1 MCQQNCSYVAFSEE
15 DEMSGKVGAVN
26 NAWHDCAGQEV
37 NPAAVSVQ
45 TASCSNRKKA
55 VDFRE
60 GGTPKPL
67 DFLITKG
74 PRQWSYALKKSI
86 IVK

>member
-1 MCQQNCSYVAFSEE
+1 
-15 DEMSGKVGAVN
+15 MSGKVR
-26 NAWHDCAGQEV
+26 AWHDCAGQEV
-37 NPAAVSVQ
+37 ELKAVSVPA
-45 TASCSNRKKA
+45 ASSSNRKKA

-74 PRQWSYALKKSI
+74 PRQWSNALKKST

>member
-1 MCQQNCSYVAFSEE
+1 M
-15 DEMSGKVGAVN
+15 GKNVGPVRYACRE
-26 NAWHDCAGQEV
+26 CAGQEV

-60 GGTPKPL
+60 GRTPKPL

-74 PRQWSYALKKSI
+74 PRQWSYALDKSI
-86 IVK
+86 LGSEL

>member
-1 MCQQNCSYVAFSEE
+1 M
-15 DEMSGKVGAVN
+15 GAVN

-45 TASCSNRKKA
+45 TTSCSNRKKA
-55 VDFRE
+55 VDFKE
-60 GGTPKPL
+60 GRTPKPL

-74 PRQWSYALKKSI
+74 PRQWSNALKKST